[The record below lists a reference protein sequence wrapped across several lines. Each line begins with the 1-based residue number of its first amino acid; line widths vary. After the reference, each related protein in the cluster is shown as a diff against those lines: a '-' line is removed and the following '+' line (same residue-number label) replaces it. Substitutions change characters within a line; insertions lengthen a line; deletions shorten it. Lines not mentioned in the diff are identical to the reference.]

1 MFLKYNNGGDCVGP
15 TMFGVLMV
23 VGLVAALIITP
34 LFFETVSPGTVKV
47 GYRFGK
53 YTETIQ
59 QGMHFPVNPLV
70 SWRTVDTK
78 QKTVKLE
85 DVSLPSQDQLTSMVD
100 VSVQYRA
107 INTAGDTI
115 ISGTGDVET
124 VIDVHLFPKAA
135 ELVRDAG
142 RHVEKAESLFLE
154 STVNEL
160 AANMTA
166 KLRAFMEPKGILVEV
181 VLWRH
186 IDLPPFIVKGI
197 EQKKLREQKA
207 QEQIAELA
215 RFETE
220 QQQVIKTAEADK
232 KAAVLTAEQIKI
244 LADAE
249 AYRIKVVNEAV
260 ANNPAYIQ
268 LQSLEALKAMAKD
281 PAAKLIIMDGSSM
294 SPIPFLNLGAS
305 LGENK

>member
-1 MFLKYNNGGDCVGP
+1 MFLKYNDRGNCVGP
-15 TMFGVLMV
+15 TLLGVFSV
-23 VGLVAALIITP
+23 VALLATVIIAP
-34 LFFETVSPGTVKV
+34 LTFETVSPGTVKV
-47 GYRFGK
+47 GYRFGQ
-53 YTETIQ
+53 YTETID

-78 QKTVKLE
+78 QKTVGLE
-85 DVSLPSQDQLTSMVD
+85 DVSLPSQDQLTSSVD

-107 INTAGDTI
+107 IATAGDTI

-124 VIDVHLFPKAA
+124 VIIVHLFPKAA

-142 RHVEKAESLFLE
+142 RHVAKAESLFLE

-160 AANMTA
+160 ANQMT
-166 KLRAFMEPKGILVEV
+166 KELREFMEPKGILVEA

-186 IDLPPFIVKGI
+186 IDLPAFIVTGI
-197 EQKKLREQKA
+197 QQKKLREQKA
-207 QEQIAELA
+207 QEQIAELE

-220 QQQVIKTAEADK
+220 AQQTIKTATANK
-232 KAAVLTAEQIKI
+232 NAAVLEAEQIKI

-249 AYRIKVVNEAV
+249 AYRIKMVNEAV

-281 PAAKLIIMDGSSM
+281 PAAKLIIMDGSSV
-294 SPIPFLNLGAS
+294 SPIPFLNLGS
-305 LGENK
+305 DLGK

>member
-1 MFLKYNNGGDCVGP
+1 MFLKYNDRGSCVGP
-15 TMFGVLMV
+15 TSLGVFSV
-23 VGLVAALIITP
+23 VALVAALIITP
-34 LFFETVSPGTVKV
+34 MTFETVSPGTVKV
-47 GYRFGK
+47 GYRFGQ
-53 YTETIQ
+53 YTETIA

-78 QKTVKLE
+78 QKTVQLE
-85 DVSLPSQDQLTSMVD
+85 NVSLPSQDQLTSSVD

-107 INTAGDTI
+107 MASAGDTI

-124 VIDVHLFPKAA
+124 VINVHLFPKAA

-142 RHVEKAESLFLE
+142 RHVARAEELFLE

-160 AANMTA
+160 AASMTTE
-166 KLRAFMEPKGILVEV
+166 LRNFMEPKGILVET

-186 IDLPPFIVKGI
+186 IDLPAFIVTGI
-197 EQKKLREQKA
+197 QQKKLREQKA
-207 QEQIAELA
+207 QEQIAELE

-220 QQQVIKTAEADK
+220 AQQTIKTAMANK
-232 KAAVLTAEQIKI
+232 NAAVLEAEQVKI
-244 LADAE
+244 LAEAE
-249 AYRIKVVNEAV
+249 AFRIKIVNEAV

-294 SPIPFLNLGAS
+294 SLIPFLNLGAG
-305 LGENK
+305 LGK

>member
-1 MFLKYNNGGDCVGP
+1 MFLKYDERGRFVGP
-15 TMFGVLMV
+15 TMLGVFMV
-23 VGLVAALIITP
+23 VGFLAALIMLPMT
-34 LFFETVSPGTVKV
+34 FETVSPGTVKV

-53 YTETIQ
+53 YTETIT

-78 QKTVKLE
+78 QKTAKME
-85 DVSLPSQDQLTSMVD
+85 DVSLPSQDQLTSSVD

-107 INTAGDTI
+107 ISTAGDTI

-124 VIDVHLFPKAA
+124 VINVHMFPKAA

-142 RHVEKAESLFLE
+142 RHVKKAESLFLE

-160 AANMTA
+160 ADRMT
-166 KLRAFMEPKGILVEV
+166 KELRAFMEPKGILIEA
-181 VLWRH
+181 VLFRH
-186 IDLPPFIVKGI
+186 IDLPAFIVTGI

-249 AYRIKVVNEAV
+249 AYRIRVVNDAV

-268 LQSLEALKAMAKD
+268 LQSLEALKEMSKD
-281 PAAKLIIMDGSSM
+281 PAAKLIIMDGSSV
-294 SPIPFLNLGAS
+294 SPIPFLNLGS
-305 LGENK
+305 NLNK